1 MADFKEMCPHSE
13 FCGGCIYQGT
23 SYEAQLAEKEQSVL
37 KLLED
42 KNLQY
47 TGYENER
54 KRFFRNQE
62 QARIICLTAL
72 TISTLVINQESIYN
86 KFYDGHGPQQYR
98 ITALT
103 KSYLIYSKRC

>member
-42 KNLQY
+42 KNVKPEKIDSIEGCPMQY
-47 TGYENER
+47 CY
-54 KRFFRNQE
+54 RNKME
-62 QARIICLTAL
+62 YTFGDF
-72 TISTLVINQESIYN
+72 V
-86 KFYDGHGPQQYR
+86 
-98 ITALT
+98 
-103 KSYLIYSKRC
+103 